1 MNSWDKFGETKLPK
15 KEYVYSKLFEENIT
29 DKDYA
34 RGNIVWTHFN
44 IKDLGEHQDLYLMT
58 DVYLLTDFF

>member
-44 IKDLGEHQDLYLMT
+44 IKRPL
-58 DVYLLTDFF
+58 VNIRICI